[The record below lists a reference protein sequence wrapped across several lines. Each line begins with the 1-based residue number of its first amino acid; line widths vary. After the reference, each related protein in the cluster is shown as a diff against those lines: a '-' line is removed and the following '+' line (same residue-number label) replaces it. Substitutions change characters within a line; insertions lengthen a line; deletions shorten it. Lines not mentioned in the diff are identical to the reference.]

1 MTLLLPDIPAQPK
14 DADHVESL
22 ERGLLVLRVLT
33 AQDRPLSVT
42 ELADSVGI
50 TRTAARRFALT
61 LEHLGYV
68 GQDAGGYSLRPG
80 VLEIGDAYLR
90 SNRLPAIAHPYLASL
105 VRDVGE
111 SASLTALHG
120 RRVVYLDR
128 VVAERVITANIVV
141 GTSVPAHATATG
153 RVLLAGLGEESLRE
167 YLEWLEADAGPG
179 DGRIDVEETARLV
192 ARAAD
197 RGWALADQELK
208 RGIMSIAVPV
218 RGPAGEVVAALNI
231 SAHASRTSSQ
241 VLEDEVLPLLQK
253 AAAAVEAELRLAE
266 PGPTP
271 PEGGELASGMPSP
284 AGALGVDRPRPKD
297 AVQSL
302 ERGLA
307 ILTAFDEDHKAMNL
321 SEVADR
327 CDLPRSVARRFLRT
341 LMNLGYLHVDGR
353 RFGPTPGVLALGYS
367 YLAKLSLADIVR
379 PHLESLSR
387 LLGTS
392 VSVGVLDGLDVRY
405 VGRVNAPG
413 ALAVSIKVG
422 SRVPAHQTAMGR
434 VLLASLSDERLNQYL
449 AATEGALGAN
459 RLDNTARGELVEALH
474 RIQAEHC
481 SYVDQLLEVGIR
493 AVSIPLRNR
502 HQDVVAALSASVHEA
517 STTEEE
523 MRSKF
528 LPPMRESAEE
538 MICEFR
544 YGIEA

>member
-1 MTLLLPDIPAQPK
+1 MTILFPDTSAPTK
-14 DADHVESL
+14 DPDHVESL
-22 ERGLLVLRVLT
+22 ERGLLVLRILT
-33 AQDRPLSVT
+33 AQDRPLSIT

-68 GQDAGGYSLRPG
+68 GQDAAGYSLRSG

-111 SASLTALHG
+111 SASLTSLHG

-167 YLEWLEADAGPG
+167 YLQWLEADAGQG
-179 DGRIDVEETARLV
+179 DGRIDVEETARLI
-192 ARAAD
+192 ARSAD
-197 RGWALADQELK
+197 RGWALADQELT

-218 RGPAGEVVAALNI
+218 HDPAGEVVAALNI

-253 AAAAVEAELRLAE
+253 AAMAMEADLRTAE
-266 PGPTP
+266 PDPTP
-271 PEGGELASGMPSP
+271 TGGQLAAGLPRP
-284 AGALGVDRPRPKD
+284 VGALRAERPRPKD

-307 ILTAFDEDHKAMNL
+307 VLTAFDEDHKVMNL
-321 SEVADR
+321 SEVSDR

-341 LMNLGYLHVDGR
+341 LMNLGYLYAEGR

-387 LLGTS
+387 LLDAS

-422 SRVPAHQTAMGR
+422 SRVPAPQTAMGR
-434 VLLASLSDERLNQYL
+434 VLLASLSDERLNQYM
-449 AATEGALGAN
+449 AATEEALDAN
-459 RLDNTARGELVEALH
+459 RLDSAARAELVEALQQ
-474 RIQAEHC
+474 IQVEHC

-502 HQDVVAALSASVHEA
+502 HQDVVAALSASVHDT
-517 STTEEE
+517 STSEEE
-523 MRSKF
+523 MRRKF
-528 LPPMRESAEE
+528 LPLMRESAEA
-538 MICEFR
+538 MTLEFR
-544 YGIEA
+544 HGIEA